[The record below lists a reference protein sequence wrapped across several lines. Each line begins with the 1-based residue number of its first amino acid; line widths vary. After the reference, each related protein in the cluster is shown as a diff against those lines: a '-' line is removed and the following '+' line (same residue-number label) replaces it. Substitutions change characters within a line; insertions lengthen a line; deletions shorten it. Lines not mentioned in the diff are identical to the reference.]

1 MQYNYLR
8 YKYFLIIVKTGS
20 DDMKIENKSFDE
32 ERAFYGERQLIIEH
46 CQFDGPQDG
55 ESAFKEC
62 EDIQVYSTYLNLCYP
77 FWHDHG
83 LKIISSDMTKNCR
96 TALWYSDHIE
106 IKDTKMHGIKALRE
120 CDDILIKNCSID
132 SPEFGWMSHNVYI
145 QDTKAISE
153 YFLMRAS
160 NINLKNTQFKGKYSF
175 QYVKNGLIDHCELD
189 TKDAFWHSEDIWVK
203 DCVLKGEYLGWYS
216 KNLVLENCTII
227 GTQPFCYC
235 EGLRL
240 INCKMIDTDLAFER
254 SQVNA
259 TITTPVISIK
269 NPYQGRIVVPGVKEL
284 ILDDPNAKGEI
295 VYATN

>member
-62 EDIQVYSTYLNLCYP
+62 EDIQVYSTYLNLRYP

-83 LKIISSDMTKNCR
+83 LKIISSDMTEKCR
-96 TALWYSDHIE
+96 AALWYSDHIE

-175 QYVKNGLIDHCELD
+175 QYVKNGLIDHC
-189 TKDAFWHSEDIWVK
+189 
-203 DCVLKGEYLGWYS
+203 
-216 KNLVLENCTII
+216 
-227 GTQPFCYC
+227 
-235 EGLRL
+235 
-240 INCKMIDTDLAFER
+240 
-254 SQVNA
+254 
-259 TITTPVISIK
+259 
-269 NPYQGRIVVPGVKEL
+269 
-284 ILDDPNAKGEI
+284 
-295 VYATN
+295 